1 MKRNRFTDEQIIGIL
16 KEHEAGTPVSE
27 LCRKHGVSDASI
39 YKWKAKFGGMEVSEA
54 KRLKTLE
61 DENTKLKRLL
71 ADAMLDNAA
80 LKDLLGKVVTPAAK
94 RKAVAHLMSH
104 HEMSERRACKAIGF
118 CRMTVRYETRRDD
131 DHELRERMKA
141 LAHERRRFG
150 YRRIHV
156 LLRREGHLVNHK
168 RLFRLYREEKLTVRK
183 RGGRKRAI
191 GTRAPML
198 VPMVANDRWSL
209 DFVSDQFTDGRRLR
223 ILTVVDDCT
232 RECLALVADTSL
244 SGLRVAR
251 ELDRII
257 EERGKPR
264 MIVSDNGSEF
274 TSNAILQWADR
285 TKVDWHYIAPG
296 KPIQNAFIESFN
308 GRLRD
313 EFLNETLFSSLAHA
327 RSALSNW
334 RSDYNNQRPHSGL
347 GWLTPAEFA
356 QTLNPRRDAVLR
368 SRNGSAPQPA
378 ATEPTTATK
387 NRWSELKTD
396 KTWGQ
401 GHRAYPSPSNIPPN
415 DLKISIGKI
424 ILVIRRGINIF

>member
-39 YKWKAKFGGMEVSEA
+39 YKWKAKYGGMEVSEA

-80 LKDLLGKVVTPAAK
+80 LKDLFGKEVVTPAAK

-334 RSDYNNQRPHSGL
+334 RSDYNDQRPHSGL

-387 NRWSELKTD
+387 NRWSELKT
-396 KTWGQ
+396 G
-401 GHRAYPSPSNIPPN
+401 
-415 DLKISIGKI
+415 
-424 ILVIRRGINIF
+424 

>member
-39 YKWKAKFGGMEVSEA
+39 YKWKAEFGGMEVSEA

-80 LKDLLGKVVTPAAK
+80 LKDLFGKEVVTPAAK

-118 CRMTVRYETRRDD
+118 CRMTVRYETRRDN

-296 KPIQNAFIESFN
+296 RPIQNAFIESFN

-334 RSDYNNQRPHSGL
+334 RSDYNDQRPHSGL

-387 NRWSELKTD
+387 NRWSELKT
-396 KTWGQ
+396 G
-401 GHRAYPSPSNIPPN
+401 
-415 DLKISIGKI
+415 
-424 ILVIRRGINIF
+424 